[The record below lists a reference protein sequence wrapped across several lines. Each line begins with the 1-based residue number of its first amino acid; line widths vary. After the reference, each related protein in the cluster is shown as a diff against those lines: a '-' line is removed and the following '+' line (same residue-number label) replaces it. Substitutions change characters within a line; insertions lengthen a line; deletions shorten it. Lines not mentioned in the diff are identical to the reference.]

1 MASAVTKLESCE
13 LPHTLTEPFIM
24 HRVRARLLQAYF
36 TSAASDM
43 YLPDLVALPPISLR
57 RRIFANLIQA
67 LPNVATVFRYSQ
79 SLLELIPFASLADVL
94 QLPSKEAGRRL
105 EAIQKHLQ
113 REVQSVPASKLSL
126 MTISTQALVDLVTE
140 YFPFHSKAAR
150 SLLSFKAVGDHAGWS
165 ITQILAS
172 SSREE
177 WPTILNAA
185 GIEAGE
191 CLDRIVQVKRECC
204 DFCSLL
210 KLGSRFQSCFDAMFS
225 GCYVFQDSPFDIL
238 RHGPQVPTSGRL
250 FFDWNQMQS
259 LQIQDYCR

>member
-1 MASAVTKLESCE
+1 MALAITKLESCE
-13 LPHTLTEPFIM
+13 LPHILTEPFIM

-67 LPNVATVFRYSQ
+67 LPNVGTVFRDSQ

-94 QLPSKEAGRRL
+94 LLPSKEVGRRL

-113 REVQSVPASKLSL
+113 REVQAVPASKLSL
-126 MTISTQALVDLVTE
+126 VTISVQALVDLVTE

-150 SLLSFKAVGDHAGWS
+150 SLLSFKAEGDHAGWS

-204 DFCSLL
+204 GFRSLL
-210 KLGSRFQSCFDAMFS
+210 KLSSRFIMC
-225 GCYVFQDSPFDIL
+225 
-238 RHGPQVPTSGRL
+238 
-250 FFDWNQMQS
+250 
-259 LQIQDYCR
+259 